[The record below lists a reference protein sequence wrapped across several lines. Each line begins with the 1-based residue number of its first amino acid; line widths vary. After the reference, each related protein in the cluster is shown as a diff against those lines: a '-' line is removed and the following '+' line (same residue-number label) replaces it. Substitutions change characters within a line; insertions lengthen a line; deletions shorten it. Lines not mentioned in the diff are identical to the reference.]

1 MLLIQPNVILFI
13 IYKHIHRKNMLNH
26 MKRCFFAMIRGED
39 VPSESQEKKK
49 YAHEVQFTEA
59 TTESVLQ
66 LIFSCIILREFGL
79 PLDPFQRYVQLSSL
93 IGSIFAIT
101 FQFAKVFVL
110 FLIMYFI

>member
-1 MLLIQPNVILFI
+1 
-13 IYKHIHRKNMLNH
+13 MLNQ
-26 MKRCFFAMIRGED
+26 MKRCFFAMIRGAE

-49 YAHEVQFTEA
+49 YAHEVQYTEA

-66 LIFSCIILREFGL
+66 LIFFCIILREFGL

-101 FQFAKVFVL
+101 VQFAKVWMYVL
-110 FLIMYFI
+110 QEKSIFFKHIFLAFSEAVLPGK

>member
-1 MLLIQPNVILFI
+1 
-13 IYKHIHRKNMLNH
+13 
-26 MKRCFFAMIRGED
+26 MIRGAE

-101 FQFAKVFVL
+101 VQFAKVLNIVVKYTNFISMYSLIISEAVL
-110 FLIMYFI
+110 LGK